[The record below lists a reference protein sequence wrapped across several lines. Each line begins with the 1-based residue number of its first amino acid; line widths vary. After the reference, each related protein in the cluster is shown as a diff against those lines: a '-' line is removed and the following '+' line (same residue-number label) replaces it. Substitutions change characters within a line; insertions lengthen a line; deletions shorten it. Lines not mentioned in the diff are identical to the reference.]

1 MKKNSKNAEKIV
13 LTPRNSRKL
22 HIKKKTFVH
31 IIPKD
36 NNIIPDLES
45 EDNLPKLSE
54 IITIL
59 KKTKQE
65 RTFSDINKLNTFL
78 TTKFAYFRNLRNSN
92 DAYKY
97 SWTLSVIK
105 YIHIEQGKNIVT
117 FDEEGDRC
125 YILLEGEVSIL
136 KPQYVTKQLTIK
148 EYVNYLQKCD
158 KKDPSKIT
166 RERIIEKNNHINID
180 VVELLDN
187 PIELLDDQEKY
198 NIFIEYFEKV
208 FEAKEGFTFG
218 ETALLHK
225 QKRNATVRAEK
236 DCKLIYIDKLDY
248 NRIMKESEKKRK
260 DDEIYSFV
268 EKFYLFN
275 RWGYINLYKFYS
287 LMTDIKIYKNDY
299 LYKQNDDS
307 EYIYFCIEGKCEKY
321 SYISLNWKKEF
332 IDYISDFSSNIL
344 MRLNANRSLNYLKLT
359 KLITEAK
366 NKVPTSPMVFR
377 NFDYG
382 KFNLSFIQEKNIN
395 ELIEN
400 KDEHFSDPFDLI
412 KIKINNVSDKDIIGL
427 EEVSEFKKRFCTIQV
442 MSDYAHFKR
451 IKAIDFF
458 KLYIN
463 NTSYERNDDLI
474 LNYIGG
480 NKRILV
486 KQIELLFNYKKNKH
500 HNQYIEEYNKLYN
513 NINIEQRKSNDKME
527 HFINSLSK
535 AKKKFKDRNM
545 FLRKISK
552 FQMPKDI
559 NNLYK
564 SNDEENDKADCNDSI
579 KFKTNFKI
587 SFNHKYKLAPSKICL
602 YRRNFGNFTHKF
614 KLESPKSKLSSFT
627 PSTKNQTINKLKD
640 DSGILNNNFSA
651 SFSNNM
657 SKSCTNFIKLK
668 KNKKSFGSFNDKSI
682 IENYNSNK
690 NIKLG
695 NNHIKVNNL
704 FSFDLDEYKKNLYC
718 KYGFFINEIIKLGIG
733 PNIRLR
739 KKMTKL
745 KNDVNMDNRINFE
758 DFVFSKNKQLTDLNK
773 EIRKKRYEFLKITE
787 L

>member
-31 IIPKD
+31 VIPKD

-307 EYIYFCIEGKCEKY
+307 EYIYFCIEGECEKY

-442 MSDYAHFKR
+442 KSGYAHFKR

-486 KQIELLFNYKKNKH
+486 KQIELLFNYKKTKH

-513 NINIEQRKSNDKME
+513 NINIEQRKSNDRME

-579 KFKTNFKI
+579 KFKSNYKI

-602 YRRNFGNFTHKF
+602 YRRNFSNLTHKF

-627 PSTKNQTINKLKD
+627 PSTKNQTNKLKD

>member
-31 IIPKD
+31 VIPKD

-307 EYIYFCIEGKCEKY
+307 EYIYFCIEGECEKY

-359 KLITEAK
+359 KLIIEAK

-442 MSDYAHFKR
+442 KSDYAHFKR

-579 KFKTNFKI
+579 KFKSNYKI
-587 SFNHKYKLAPSKICL
+587 SFNHKYKLAPSKMCL
-602 YRRNFGNFTHKF
+602 YRRNFSNLTHKF

-627 PSTKNQTINKLKD
+627 PSTKNQTNKLKD

-704 FSFDLDEYKKNLYC
+704 LSFDLDEYKKNLYC

>member
-299 LYKQNDDS
+299 LYKQNDES

-442 MSDYAHFKR
+442 KSDYAHFKR

-579 KFKTNFKI
+579 KFKSNYKI
-587 SFNHKYKLAPSKICL
+587 SFNHKYKLAPSKIYL
-602 YRRNFGNFTHKF
+602 YRRNFSNLTHKF

-627 PSTKNQTINKLKD
+627 PSTKNQTNKLKD
-640 DSGILNNNFSA
+640 DSGILNNNFSG
-651 SFSNNM
+651 SFSSNM
-657 SKSCTNFIKLK
+657 SCTNFIKLK

-704 FSFDLDEYKKNLYC
+704 LSFDLDEYKKNLYC

>member
-31 IIPKD
+31 VIPKD

-45 EDNLPKLSE
+45 EDKLPKLSE

-307 EYIYFCIEGKCEKY
+307 EYIYFCIEGECEKY

-442 MSDYAHFKR
+442 KSDYAHFKR

-513 NINIEQRKSNDKME
+513 NINIEQRKSNDGME

-602 YRRNFGNFTHKF
+602 YRRNFSNLTHKF

-627 PSTKNQTINKLKD
+627 PSTKNQTNKLKD

-668 KNKKSFGSFNDKSI
+668 KNKKPFGSFNDKSI

>member
-31 IIPKD
+31 VIPKD

-45 EDNLPKLSE
+45 EDKLPKLSE

-59 KKTKQE
+59 KKTKPE

-78 TTKFAYFRNLRNSN
+78 TAKFAYFRNLRNSN

-366 NKVPTSPMVFR
+366 NQVPTSPMVFR

-442 MSDYAHFKR
+442 KSDYAHFKR

-463 NTSYERNDDLI
+463 NTSYERNDDII

-513 NINIEQRKSNDKME
+513 NINIEQRKSNDRME

-579 KFKTNFKI
+579 KFKSNYKI

-602 YRRNFGNFTHKF
+602 YRRNFSNFTHKF

-627 PSTKNQTINKLKD
+627 PSTKNQTNKLKD

-668 KNKKSFGSFNDKSI
+668 KHKKSFGSFNDKSI

-695 NNHIKVNNL
+695 NNHIKVKNL

-739 KKMTKL
+739 KKMTEL

>member
-1 MKKNSKNAEKIV
+1 
-13 LTPRNSRKL
+13 
-22 HIKKKTFVH
+22 
-31 IIPKD
+31 
-36 NNIIPDLES
+36 
-45 EDNLPKLSE
+45 
-54 IITIL
+54 
-59 KKTKQE
+59 
-65 RTFSDINKLNTFL
+65 
-78 TTKFAYFRNLRNSN
+78 
-92 DAYKY
+92 
-97 SWTLSVIK
+97 
-105 YIHIEQGKNIVT
+105 
-117 FDEEGDRC
+117 
-125 YILLEGEVSIL
+125 
-136 KPQYVTKQLTIK
+136 
-148 EYVNYLQKCD
+148 
-158 KKDPSKIT
+158 
-166 RERIIEKNNHINID
+166 
-180 VVELLDN
+180 
-187 PIELLDDQEKY
+187 
-198 NIFIEYFEKV
+198 
-208 FEAKEGFTFG
+208 
-218 ETALLHK
+218 
-225 QKRNATVRAEK
+225 
-236 DCKLIYIDKLDY
+236 
-248 NRIMKESEKKRK
+248 
-260 DDEIYSFV
+260 
-268 EKFYLFN
+268 
-275 RWGYINLYKFYS
+275 
-287 LMTDIKIYKNDY
+287 MTDIKIYKNDY

-307 EYIYFCIEGKCEKY
+307 EYIYFCIEGECEKY

-442 MSDYAHFKR
+442 KSDYAHFKR

-513 NINIEQRKSNDKME
+513 NINIEQRKSNDRME

-579 KFKTNFKI
+579 KFKSNYKI

-602 YRRNFGNFTHKF
+602 YRRNFSNFTNKF

-627 PSTKNQTINKLKD
+627 PSTKNQTNKLKD

-668 KNKKSFGSFNDKSI
+668 KNKKSFGSFNEKSI

-695 NNHIKVNNL
+695 NNHIKVKNL

>member
-1 MKKNSKNAEKIV
+1 MKKNSKNVEKIV

-31 IIPKD
+31 VIPKD

-45 EDNLPKLSE
+45 EANLPKLSE

-236 DCKLIYIDKLDY
+236 DCKLIFIDKLDY

-307 EYIYFCIEGKCEKY
+307 EYIYFCIEGECEKY

-395 ELIEN
+395 VLIEN

-442 MSDYAHFKR
+442 KSDYAHFKR

-486 KQIELLFNYKKNKH
+486 KQIELLFNYKKTKH

-579 KFKTNFKI
+579 KFKSNYKI

-602 YRRNFGNFTHKF
+602 YRRNFSNLTHKF

-627 PSTKNQTINKLKD
+627 PSTKNQTNKLKD

-668 KNKKSFGSFNDKSI
+668 KNKKPFGSFNDKSI

>member
-1 MKKNSKNAEKIV
+1 MKKNSKNVEKIV

-31 IIPKD
+31 VIPKD

-45 EDNLPKLSE
+45 EDKLPKLSE

-236 DCKLIYIDKLDY
+236 DCKLIFIDKLDY

-307 EYIYFCIEGKCEKY
+307 EYIYFCIEGECEKY

-395 ELIEN
+395 VLIEN

-442 MSDYAHFKR
+442 KSDYAHFKR

-486 KQIELLFNYKKNKH
+486 KQIELLFNYKKTKH

-513 NINIEQRKSNDKME
+513 NINIEQRKSNDGME

-579 KFKTNFKI
+579 KFKSNYKI

-602 YRRNFGNFTHKF
+602 YRRNFSNLTHKF

-627 PSTKNQTINKLKD
+627 PSTKNQTNKLKD